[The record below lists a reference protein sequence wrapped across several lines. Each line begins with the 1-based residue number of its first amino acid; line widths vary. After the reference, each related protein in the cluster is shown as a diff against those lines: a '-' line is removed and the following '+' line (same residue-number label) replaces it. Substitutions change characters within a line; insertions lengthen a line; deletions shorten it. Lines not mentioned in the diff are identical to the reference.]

1 MNKNKNNLKAYLT
14 LHAYGNLIIHGWNY
28 AARTYP
34 DNVEE
39 LRVVAEKMAKAIVQ
53 EGGAPFKIGS
63 APDILCLFLLE
74 NILSVYLYR
83 YLELFSIYFLRAV
96 NCVHRWNHK
105 FIVFNKLNN

>member
-74 NILSVYLYR
+74 LLKVLKKFRLENI
-83 YLELFSIYFLRAV
+83 F
-96 NCVHRWNHK
+96 
-105 FIVFNKLNN
+105 

>member
-53 EGGAPFKIGS
+53 EGGAPYKIGS
-63 APDILCLFLLE
+63 APDILCLFLIEL
-74 NILSVYLYR
+74 LSVLK
-83 YLELFSIYFLRAV
+83 
-96 NCVHRWNHK
+96 K
-105 FIVFNKLNN
+105 FRSREHF